1 MIENVIDA
9 TDEGKYQFS
18 FDMGKVS
25 VGYIV
30 FPDGDKKYK
39 YNPKEDITPYELS
52 HLILLF
58 YYASSTRE
66 CRGIDYFSYIKEHKL
81 ERHFE
86 EV

>member
-1 MIENVIDA
+1 MNENVID
-9 TDEGKYQFS
+9 TTHGEKFILS
-18 FDMGKVS
+18 SNMGKVS

-30 FPDGDKKYK
+30 FPDGNKKYK

-66 CRGIDYFSYIKEHKL
+66 CRGIDYYSYIKEHKL